1 MNDDMIREA
10 LERLRIRKEKDLHNG
25 LVDRTRREPAEKNWD
40 LAESVFTPEEL
51 AEASLPVRRLGF
63 YLKLDFA
70 AFWLSILFLTLLPTD
85 TVFGD
90 PYSGFEALL
99 IGLLFVSFFGWWVL
113 LSLRRSRRQ
122 NFTREFA
129 LRLEARKKAGR
140 NTVTAEE
147 ETP

>member
-1 MNDDMIREA
+1 MNDDMIREER
-10 LERLRIRKEKDLHNG
+10 ERLRIRKEKELRYG
-25 LVDRTRREPAEKNWD
+25 LEVRIHRESVEENWD
-40 LAESVFTPEEL
+40 LAESVFTQEEL
-51 AEASLPVRRLGF
+51 ADDYGRRRQLGF

-122 NFTREFA
+122 DFIREFA

-140 NTVTAEE
+140 KTVIEEE